1 MNILSMRGA
10 PIFIDLE
17 TIQLGPIEWDLA
29 HLEPAVADQYPG
41 PHDEHLLATCRTAVS
56 AATATW
62 CWGAL
67 ERGPDMRAHAEH
79 HLAVV
84 RATS

>member
-1 MNILSMRGA
+1 MNILASGGA
-10 PIFIDLE
+10 PVFIDLE

-29 HLEPAVADQYPG
+29 HLEVEVARAYPG
-41 PHDEHLLATCRTAVS
+41 SLDDDLLAMCRTAVS

-62 CWGAL
+62 CWGGL
-67 ERGPDMRAHAEH
+67 DRGPDMRTHAEH

-84 RATS
+84 RSAS